1 MQLLH
6 KVALVTGGADGIG
19 KSICQRF
26 KAEGAKVVVA
36 DVEEKKGAALAKEI
50 GGDAIFVACDVGDK
64 ASVDAAIAAAVEA
77 FGSLDICVS
86 NAGIIHGADFLDI
99 EEDDFDRVIRVNLKG
114 VFLTGQAAA
123 RQMAKQG
130 NGGAIVNMSSVNGV
144 FAIPNQVPYCAS
156 KGGVGQLTKV
166 MALALTGHNIRVNAV
181 GPGSIATDMLK
192 NAILTDDAAKRKVFS
207 RTPMGRLGEP
217 EEIANVVTFLA
228 SDQSSYITGTTIYAD
243 GGRLPLNYTVEVA
256 E

>member
-19 KSICQRF
+19 KAIAKRF
-26 KAEGAKVVVA
+26 KAEGAKVVIA
-36 DVEEKKGAALAKEI
+36 DTDDTKGQALAKEI
-50 GGDAIFVACDVGDK
+50 GGDALFVHCDVGDK
-64 ASVDAAIAAAVEA
+64 ASVDAAVKAAVDE

-86 NAGIIHGADFLDI
+86 NAGIIHSADFLDI

-130 NGGAIVNMSSVNGV
+130 KGGAIVNMSSVNGV
-144 FAIPNQVPYCAS
+144 FAIPNQVPYCTS

-166 MALALTGHNIRVNAV
+166 MALSLTGHDIRVNAV

-192 NAILTDDAAKRKVFS
+192 NAILTDDAARKKVMS

-217 EEIANVVTFLA
+217 EEIAAVVTFLA
-228 SDQSSYITGTTIYAD
+228 SDQSSYITGETIYAD
-243 GGRLPLNYTVEVA
+243 GGRLPLNYTVEVK

>member
-1 MQLLH
+1 MQLMH

-19 KSICQRF
+19 KAIAKRF
-26 KAEGAKVVVA
+26 KAEGAKVVIA
-36 DVEEKKGAALAKEI
+36 DVDAAKGEALAKEI
-50 GGDAIFVACDVGDK
+50 GGDAIFVTCDVGDK
-64 ASVDAAIAAAVEA
+64 ASVEAAVKA
-77 FGSLDICVS
+77 AVDSFGSLDIAVP
-86 NAGIIHGADFLDI
+86 NAGIIHTADFLDI
-99 EEDDFDRVIRVNLKG
+99 SEEDFDRVIRVNLKG

-130 NGGAIVNMSSVNGV
+130 TGGAIVNMSSVNGV
-144 FAIPNQVPYCAS
+144 FAIPNQVPYCTS

-166 MALALTGHNIRVNAV
+166 MALALTGHDIRVNAV

-192 NAILTDDAAKRKVFS
+192 NAILTDDAARRKVMS

-217 EEIANVVTFLA
+217 GEIAAVVTFLA
-228 SDQSSYITGTTIYAD
+228 SDQSSYITGETIYAD
-243 GGRLPLNYTVEVA
+243 GGRLPLNYTVEVP